1 MTARQPPLIVQP
13 TFGHPYCDRC
23 GAVIVEE
30 AKQRH
35 VEWHELV
42 EAGREDVRPSSL
54 LAQLRQQRQRVQEA
68 VAPQRSAEAF
78 D

>member
-1 MTARQPPLIVQP
+1 VTWSPPLIVQP

-35 VEWHELV
+35 VEWHQSV
-42 EAGREDVRPSSL
+42 ETDSGRVADL
-54 LAQLRQQRQRVQEA
+54 LAGLKEQRDVVQRA
-68 VAPQRSAEAF
+68 VGER
-78 D
+78 